1 MRPRYFFFGLY
12 RVPMWEYMCGMTI
25 AQIELMSVDKPLSLY
40 GKKSDFSVPD
50 EEDLIA
56 CRERY
61 EKEHGKD
68 GGIVDPK
75 KLMEN
80 FKFK

>member
-1 MRPRYFFFGLY
+1 MKPRYFFFGLY
-12 RVPMWEYMCGMTI
+12 RVPMWEYMWGMTI
-25 AQIELMSVDKPLSLY
+25 VQIELLSVDKPLTLY
-40 GKKSDFSVPD
+40 GEKSRFYAPD
-50 EEDLIA
+50 EEELIA

-68 GGIVDPK
+68 GGVVDPK